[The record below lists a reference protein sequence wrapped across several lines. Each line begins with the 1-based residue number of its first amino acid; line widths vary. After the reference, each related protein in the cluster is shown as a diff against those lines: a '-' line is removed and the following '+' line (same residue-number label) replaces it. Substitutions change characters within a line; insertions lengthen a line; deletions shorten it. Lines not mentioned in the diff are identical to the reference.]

1 MRHSRCGCAAPHA
14 CAARASGARR
24 RFVLPARVGARVG
37 DAHST
42 RRAPT
47 QARDLGYASAAANA
61 QLERTALLQRTG
73 PVVDGAQRAQAALAW
88 QAPVGGAGRCTF
100 FNFASLP
107 HAVALHVLSFVPAY
121 ARARA
126 ALVCRAWRALTG
138 ERSLW
143 TTLDLSPA
151 SGVTQPVSD
160 AVLRGAAARSGGQLA
175 VLNADNCDRL
185 TEAAL
190 LDVLTANAGSLLV
203 LSWCASFLRFAAVEA
218 LVRAAPQ
225 LRILEVEA
233 GGSVAEAVRMLR
245 NEPPFGALQLRTVI
259 ASHARGGD
267 GALEEVHAIAGAV
280 TRQAALK
287 CLVVHDFQLNTA
299 APLDTVMTAV

>member
-1 MRHSRCGCAAPHA
+1 MEAKRWCTRAQGTIHAQGRRGKLALLSWRRALQARRGASKHAPSARSSLHA
-14 CAARASGARR
+14 RITSTTAARS
-24 RFVLPARVGARVG
+24 
-37 DAHST
+37 
-42 RRAPT
+42 
-47 QARDLGYASAAANA
+47 
-61 QLERTALLQRTG
+61 
-73 PVVDGAQRAQAALAW
+73 
-88 QAPVGGAGRCTF
+88 
-100 FNFASLP
+100 SL
-107 HAVALHVLSFVPAY
+107 
-121 ARARA
+121 
-126 ALVCRAWRALTG
+126 
-138 ERSLW
+138 
-143 TTLDLSPA
+143 
-151 SGVTQPVSD
+151 
-160 AVLRGAAARSGGQLA
+160 LRGAAARSGGQLA